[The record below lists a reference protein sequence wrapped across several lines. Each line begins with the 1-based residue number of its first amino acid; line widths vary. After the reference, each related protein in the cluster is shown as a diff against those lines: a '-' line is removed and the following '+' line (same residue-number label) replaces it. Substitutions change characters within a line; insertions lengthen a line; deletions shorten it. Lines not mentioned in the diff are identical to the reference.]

1 MRYLCGYNPLLTGFM
16 GINGVYDVRGLLK
29 ILQAQNVCGDQNRV
43 YIRLTPLVFNLHLMM
58 A

>member
-1 MRYLCGYNPLLTGFM
+1 M

-43 YIRLTPLVFNLHLMM
+43 YIRLTPPVFNLHLMM